1 MLIALLTQGVPS
13 TMEDVINRSRMY
25 VLVLN
30 GLSILPLL
38 LSDVKS
44 LTDQEHFKIPFRPEK
59 ITGI

>member
-13 TMEDVINRSRMY
+13 TMEDVINRSRMH

-44 LTDQEHFKIPFRPEK
+44 LTGQEHFKIPLRPEK
-59 ITGI
+59 ITVI